1 MGDTDSDS
9 GVDLPKINNDELK
22 KYIKPKAPIKI
33 KPVKVKA
40 EKPIKKIINKIV
52 IPKIN
57 LTYQR
62 KAEKEA
68 EKLYEQQRQQKIQRE
83 HTQNNYN
90 INNNYNESE
99 TDNEDTEDS
108 NEEEEEKETITKI
121 NLKELEERIKNIVI
135 ESRPL
140 PPIPP
145 TTPQNKYKHSWTD
158 AKGFIWHF

>member
-33 KPVKVKA
+33 KPVKVKV
-40 EKPIKKIINKIV
+40 EKPVKKIINKIV

-57 LTYQR
+57 LTYQK

-68 EKLYEQQRQQKIQRE
+68 DKLQEQLRQQQIHRE
-83 HTQNNYN
+83 RTQNNYN

-99 TDNEDTEDS
+99 SDNEDTENS
-108 NEEEEEKETITKI
+108 NEEEEEEIITNI
-121 NLKELEERIKNIVI
+121 NLKKLEERIKNIVI
-135 ESRPL
+135 ESRPTQ
-140 PPIPP
+140 PVP
-145 TTPQNKYKHSWTD
+145 TTPQNKYKHTWTD
-158 AKGFIWHF
+158 AKGFTWHF

>member
-33 KPVKVKA
+33 KPVKVKV
-40 EKPIKKIINKIV
+40 EKPVKKIINKIV

-57 LTYQR
+57 LTYQK

-68 EKLYEQQRQQKIQRE
+68 EKLQEQQRQQQIQRE
-83 HTQNNYN
+83 RTQNNYN
-90 INNNYNESE
+90 INNNYNESDS
-99 TDNEDTEDS
+99 DNGDTNDLS
-108 NEEEEEKETITKI
+108 DEEEIITNI

-140 PPIPP
+140 PPVPP

>member
-40 EKPIKKIINKIV
+40 EKPVKKIINKIV

-68 EKLYEQQRQQKIQRE
+68 EKLHEQRRQQQIQRE
-83 HTQNNYN
+83 RTQNKYYV
-90 INNNYNESE
+90 NNNIKSESE
-99 TDNEDTEDS
+99 SDNGDS
-108 NEEEEEKETITKI
+108 NDLSDEEEIITNI

-135 ESRPL
+135 ESRP
-140 PPIPP
+140 IPP
-145 TTPQNKYKHSWTD
+145 VPTIPQNKYKHTWTD

>member
-33 KPVKVKA
+33 KPVKVKV

-52 IPKIN
+52 IPKID
-57 LTYQR
+57 LKYQR

-68 EKLYEQQRQQKIQRE
+68 EKLQEQQRQQQIQRE
-83 HTQNNYN
+83 RTQNNYN

-99 TDNEDTEDS
+99 SDNGDTDDLSD
-108 NEEEEEKETITKI
+108 EEEIITNI

-135 ESRPL
+135 ESRPTQ
-140 PPIPP
+140 PIP
-145 TTPQNKYKHSWTD
+145 TTPQSKYKHSWTD
-158 AKGFIWHF
+158 SKGFIWHF

>member
-40 EKPIKKIINKIV
+40 EKPVKKIINKIV

-57 LTYQR
+57 LTYQK

-68 EKLYEQQRQQKIQRE
+68 DKFHEQQRQQQIQRE
-83 HTQNNYN
+83 RTQNKYN
-90 INNNYNESE
+90 INNIESDSVSDNGD
-99 TDNEDTEDS
+99 TDDLSD
-108 NEEEEEKETITKI
+108 EEEIITNI

-135 ESRPL
+135 ESRPI
-140 PPIPP
+140 PPVPP
-145 TTPQNKYKHSWTD
+145 TTPQSKYKHTWTD